1 MAYDEDCAQ
10 RLAWWRLRY
19 PTELG
24 ESAEKEYWAYLRRRA
39 VPVAR
44 WLLGQGDT
52 AGLQFLLSHTDW
64 EKETLTELCALAREQ
79 DTPEALALL
88 LEEQHKRFPSGMD
101 KTFDL

>member
-1 MAYDEDCAQ
+1 M

-64 EKETLTELCALAREQ
+64 EKEPLTELVAAEGFDEVLVCYSLGNFLT
-79 DTPEALALL
+79 DTNLVWL
-88 LEEQHKRFPSGMD
+88 R
-101 KTFDL
+101 